1 MSNPLAITTVSALL
15 QWLLANRFGQP
26 DVSLGGQV
34 KVTTL
39 PPDQVKL
46 EGNSLLQLNLFLYQ
60 LSPNPAW
67 RNVGLP
73 ARDERGER
81 VANPPLALDL
91 HYLLT
96 AYANSNLHAEALL
109 GYAMQVLHEMGIL
122 TRKYIQNS
130 IQAIASD
137 PTVPLEIR
145 SKLGEVGLESQIEQ
159 IKLSPEAL
167 STEEHSRLWS
177 AMQAKYRPTVAYQV
191 SVVLI
196 EAQRSRRVALP
207 VRPEGVGVYARP
219 LRFPRLEA
227 VRARPSANADLL
239 PPSEPILLGYHLVLQ
254 GQNLSGEVTQVRV
267 GGQSLTPAQV
277 SDTEISFPLP
287 TGLRAGPQTVM
298 VQQQHLLG
306 EAPAAFTRPGEES
319 NPLAFL
325 LSPGVSVVKV
335 GGKLELTFTPRVG
348 REQQVTLLLNE
359 FDPTPPTDRPL
370 RAYSFPAPAHNGIGD
385 PNQPDTDKISFTLSG
400 VEPGDYLVRAQVDGA
415 HSPLTRDLNPASPTF
430 GLYVQPQ
437 VSLP

>member
-1 MSNPLAITTVSALL
+1 MSNALAITTVSALL

-34 KVTTL
+34 KVTAQ
-39 PPDQVKL
+39 PPDQVKV
-46 EGNSLLQLNLFLYQ
+46 EGNGLLQLNLFLYQ
-60 LSPNPAW
+60 VSPNPGW
-67 RNVGLP
+67 RNAGLP
-73 ARDERGER
+73 ARDERGDR
-81 VANPPLALDL
+81 VSNPPLALDL

-109 GYAMQVLHEMGIL
+109 GYAMQVLHEMGVL
-122 TRKYIQNS
+122 TRDYIRSS

-137 PTVPLEIR
+137 ATVPLEIR
-145 SKLGEVGLESQIEQ
+145 SKLGEVGLERQLEQ

-196 EAQRSRRVALP
+196 EAQRPTRVALP

-219 LRFPRLEA
+219 FRFPRLEA
-227 VRARPSANADLL
+227 VRAKPAANAELL
-239 PPSEPILLGYHLVLQ
+239 PPSEPILAGYHLVLQ
-254 GQNLSGEVTQVRV
+254 GQSLRGEVTRVRL

-277 SDTEISFPLP
+277 SDTEVSFPLP
-287 TGLRAGPQTVM
+287 AGLRAGPQTVA
-298 VQQQHLLG
+298 VQQQLLLG
-306 EAPAAFTRPGEES
+306 EPPATFTRPGEAS

-325 LSPGVSVVKV
+325 LSPGVSAAKV
-335 GGKLELTFTPRVG
+335 GGDLELTFTPRVG
-348 REQQVTLLLNE
+348 RDQRVTLLLNE
-359 FDPTPPTDRPL
+359 FDPTPPADRPL
-370 RAYSFPAPAHNGIGD
+370 RAYSFPAPPHNGIAN
-385 PNQPDTDKISFTLSG
+385 PNQPDTDRITFALSG
-400 VEPGDYLVRAQVDGA
+400 VEGGDYLVRAEVDGA
-415 HSPLTRDLNPASPTF
+415 HSPLARDLNPLSPTF
-430 GLYVQPQ
+430 GLYVQPR